1 MENQMKPYNIYISGV
16 GGQGIIKTSTV
27 IGEAAMK
34 SRMPVVMS
42 EVHGM
47 AQRGGGV
54 STELKIGDS
63 YSPIIEKG
71 SADILISFEPVEA
84 LRAIPKI
91 SNNTYV
97 IVNKSPIYPF
107 NLRES
112 EIPYPDIEIILEEL
126 NNKSREVFALDAN
139 KIANESGH
147 PLSMNMVM
155 LGSATV
161 INGFPLKKEIIID
174 SMKVNLP
181 EKSLDINL
189 KAFENGFSFVKSRI
203 V

>member
-1 MENQMKPYNIYISGV
+1 MKPYNIYISGV

-34 SRMPVVMS
+34 SNMPVVMS

-71 SADILISFEPVEA
+71 SSDILISFEPVEA
-84 LRAIPKI
+84 LRATPKI
-91 SNNTYV
+91 SNKTSV
-97 IVNKSPIYPF
+97 IVNESPIYPF

-112 EIPYPDIEIILEEL
+112 EISYPDIEIIIEEL
-126 NNKSREVFALDAN
+126 NNKSREVFVVDAN
-139 KIANESGH
+139 KIAIESGH

-155 LGSATV
+155 LGSSNCNKWIST
-161 INGFPLKKEIIID
+161 
-174 SMKVNLP
+174 
-181 EKSLDINL
+181 
-189 KAFENGFSFVKSRI
+189 
-203 V
+203 

>member
-1 MENQMKPYNIYISGV
+1 
-16 GGQGIIKTSTV
+16 
-27 IGEAAMK
+27 
-34 SRMPVVMS
+34 
-42 EVHGM
+42 M

-54 STELKIGDS
+54 STELKIGNS

-84 LRAIPKI
+84 LRALPKI
-91 SNNTYV
+91 SNKTHV

-112 EIPYPDIEIILEEL
+112 EIAYPDIEIILEEL
-126 NNKSREVFALDAN
+126 NNKSMEVFALDAD
-139 KIANESGH
+139 KIAIESGH

-155 LGSATV
+155 LGSTSA

-174 SMKVNLP
+174 SMKDNLP
-181 EKSLDINL
+181 ENSLNINL
-189 KAFENGFSFVKSRI
+189 KAFENGYNFVKSRTN
-203 V
+203 

>member
-1 MENQMKPYNIYISGV
+1 MENQMKHYNIYISGV

-63 YSPIIEKG
+63 YSPIIENG

-155 LGSATV
+155 LGSATA

>member
-1 MENQMKPYNIYISGV
+1 MKPYNIYISGV

-63 YSPIIEKG
+63 YSPIIENG

-155 LGSATV
+155 LGSVTA

>member
-1 MENQMKPYNIYISGV
+1 MKPYNIYISGV

-34 SRMPVVMS
+34 SSMPVVMS

-54 STELKIGDS
+54 STEMKIGEA
-63 YSPIIEKG
+63 YSPIIENG
-71 SADILISFEPVEA
+71 SADILISFEPIEA

-91 SNNTYV
+91 SCNTSV

-112 EIPYPDIEIILEEL
+112 EISYPEVEIILEEL
-126 NNKSREVFALDAN
+126 DNKSMKVFALDADE
-139 KIANESGH
+139 IARESGH
-147 PLSMNMVM
+147 ILSMNMVM
-155 LGSATV
+155 LGSATAV
-161 INGFPLKKEIIID
+161 NGFPIKKDVIID
-174 SMKVNLP
+174 SMVANLP
-181 EKSLDINL
+181 EKSLNINL
-189 KAFENGFSFVKSRI
+189 VAYEKGFDFVKSRLI
-203 V
+203 

>member
-1 MENQMKPYNIYISGV
+1 MKPYNIYISGV

-34 SRMPVVMS
+34 SSMPVVMS

-63 YSPIIEKG
+63 CSPIIEKG

-84 LRAIPKI
+84 LRAISKI
-91 SNNTYV
+91 SSKTYV
-97 IVNKSPIYPF
+97 IVNKIPIYPF
-107 NLRES
+107 NLRKS
-112 EIPYPDIEIILEEL
+112 ETSYPDIQIILEEL

-155 LGSATV
+155 LGSATA
-161 INGFPLKKEIIID
+161 INGFPLNKKIIID
-174 SMKVNLP
+174 SMKANLP
-181 EKSLDINL
+181 KNSLDINL
-189 KAFENGFSFVKSRI
+189 KAFESGFNFVKSQI
-203 V
+203 I

>member
-1 MENQMKPYNIYISGV
+1 MKPYNIYISGV

-34 SRMPVVMS
+34 SNMPVVMS

-54 STELKIGDS
+54 STELKIGHS
-63 YSPIIEKG
+63 YSPIIENG
-71 SADILISFEPVEA
+71 TADILISFEPVEA

-91 SNNTYV
+91 SNKTFV
-97 IVNKSPIYPF
+97 IVNTSQIYPF

-112 EIPYPDIEIILEEL
+112 EISYPDMETILGEL
-126 NNKSREVFALDAN
+126 DKNSKKVFAINAD

-147 PLSMNMVM
+147 QLSMNMVM
-155 LGSATV
+155 LGSAV
-161 INGFPLKKEIIID
+161 AINGFPVKKEIIID
-174 SMKVNLP
+174 SMKANLP
-181 EKSLDINL
+181 QKSLEINL
-189 KAFENGFSFVKSRI
+189 RAFESGYNFVSSRI
-203 V
+203 

>member
-1 MENQMKPYNIYISGV
+1 MKPYNIYISGV

-34 SRMPVVMS
+34 SSMPVVMS

-63 YSPIIEKG
+63 FSSIIEKG

-97 IVNKSPIYPF
+97 IVSKSPIYPF

-155 LGSATV
+155 LGSATA

-189 KAFENGFSFVKSRI
+189 KAFESGFNFVKSGI
-203 V
+203 I

>member
-1 MENQMKPYNIYISGV
+1 MKPYNIYISGV

-34 SRMPVVMS
+34 SSMPVVMS

-63 YSPIIEKG
+63 FSSIIEKG

-91 SNNTYV
+91 SNKTSV
-97 IVNKSPIYPF
+97 IVNKCPIYPF
-107 NLRES
+107 NIRES
-112 EIPYPDIEIILEEL
+112 EIAYPNIEIILEEL
-126 NNKSREVFALDAN
+126 NNNSKEVFALDAN

-147 PLSMNMVM
+147 QLSMNMVM
-155 LGSATV
+155 MGSATA

-174 SMKVNLP
+174 SMKANLP
-181 EKSLDINL
+181 KNSLDINL
-189 KAFENGFSFVKSRI
+189 KAFENGFNFVKS
-203 V
+203 

>member
-1 MENQMKPYNIYISGV
+1 MKPYNIYISGV

-34 SRMPVVMS
+34 SRMPVFMS

-63 YSPIIEKG
+63 YSPIIENG

-155 LGSATV
+155 LGSVTA

>member
-1 MENQMKPYNIYISGV
+1 MKPYNIYISGV

-34 SRMPVVMS
+34 SNMPVVMS

-47 AQRGGGV
+47 SQRGGGV
-54 STELKIGDS
+54 STEMKIGDA
-63 YSPIIEKG
+63 YSPILENG
-71 SADILISFEPVEA
+71 SADILISFEPIEA

-91 SNNTYV
+91 SDKTFI

-112 EIPYPDIEIILEEL
+112 EISYPEVEIILEEL
-126 NNKSREVFALDAN
+126 DDISLKVFDLDADE
-139 KIANESGH
+139 IAKESGH
-147 PLSMNMVM
+147 ILSMNMVM
-155 LGSATV
+155 LGAATAV
-161 INGFPLKKEIIID
+161 NGFPLKKRVIID
-174 SMKVNLP
+174 SMATNLP

-189 KAFENGFSFVKSRI
+189 IAFEKGFNFVKSRLGSI
-203 V
+203 